1 MCLGI
6 PMKVIEIEGNTAVAE
21 LSGVRRKVALDL
33 LSGVKSG
40 DYVII
45 HAGYAIQ
52 TLSEKEALETL
63 GLLDELFRAEVKQE
77 LNGDG

>member
-6 PMKVIEIEGNTAVAE
+6 PMKVIEIAEKMGVAE
-21 LSGVRRKVALDL
+21 LGGVRRKVALDL
-33 LSGVKSG
+33 LDDVKCG

-52 TLSEKEALETL
+52 TLSEKEAFETL
-63 GLLDELFRAEVKQE
+63 GLLDELFRTEVSQE
-77 LNGDG
+77 LNRDG